1 MNICITCQQ
10 TTRVSRYKKKMLK
23 ELKSTKFLDASIIR
37 IHVTFSVSNILNAGS
52 QAVGCLL
59 SVDSSTRSFQIYQIA
74 HSEIRAFSLCFEEL
88 LCTLISEDESILSY
102 YQLKQ
107 LFPYLSIEAQSSDLS
122 KYCAEGLR

>member
-59 SVDSSTRSFQIYQIA
+59 SVDSSTGSFQIYQIA
-74 HSEIRAFSLCFEEL
+74 HSEIRAFNLCFEEL
-88 LCTLISEDESILSY
+88 LCTLISEDESNLSY

-122 KYCAEGLR
+122 KYGAEGLR